1 MPPAFVHHGVEAPV
15 EGHGLDGLFPPDLTG
30 YHDGAEV
37 SLPIALELVRAMLRA
52 QGAWCRVELEDW
64 FTVHVGWDQYV
75 YVGSDQPCAD
85 AVARTRELGLFP
97 EPLTA
102 SPYAAEA
109 DEAEVTEP
117 ADEHF
122 WARVNAALAS
132 RHALLLEEGYV
143 RNASRWHRITPE
155 RRRPRGSRRT
165 RRSPACRRTRRNRRR
180 TTLDALLIRMVVVP
194 ALMHLCG
201 RANWW
206 LPRRLDKA
214 LPNVSLEGPGDAPAI
229 TSPPVREPQPAGR
242 AG

>member
-1 MPPAFVHHGVEAPV
+1 MPPAFVHQITKYAPADRDEHGHYTGTEDAVSDHGPVEAAYLAAIAAFAEASGIDRLEIREPAITGFVQFGVEAPV

-30 YHDGAEV
+30 YHD
-37 SLPIALELVRAMLRA
+37 
-52 QGAWCRVELEDW
+52 
-64 FTVHVGWDQYV
+64 
-75 YVGSDQPCAD
+75 
-85 AVARTRELGLFP
+85 
-97 EPLTA
+97 
-102 SPYAAEA
+102 
-109 DEAEVTEP
+109 
-117 ADEHF
+117 
-122 WARVNAALAS
+122 
-132 RHALLLEEGYV
+132 
-143 RNASRWHRITPE
+143 
-155 RRRPRGSRRT
+155 RGSRRT

-194 ALMHLCG
+194 AHMHLCG